1 MRGYGNDDQDHS
13 VVNQNG
19 VEISVN
25 RVSTR
30 MLPKALQ
37 RRRIIIGISLTVVLL
52 AATLFRATLQDGA
65 LLEVNAHL
73 NDLMTSP
80 HSFLL
85 AAPAPITGRTLGEDE
100 KGGAFKK
107 AAVAN
112 RPLDA
117 WFDRSQTQALIVQKE
132 GHIVY
137 QRYRSDAGDGR
148 NINAMSMTKAIIAIL
163 VGVAIDDGFIS
174 SEHDSISQYLPQIT
188 ERAGDA
194 VTLRDLLR
202 HTSGIETASQDIRAT
217 LKGHPLRTP
226 LSEISFNGDRS
237 FHYDNINYHLLSLVL
252 TEIYEKPLNQLIDDK
267 LWKPLGLEGASIINT
282 AGYCCLF
289 ATAKSWLAIGT
300 LFLNQEVQIVSASWL
315 EKMIEDSIMPK
326 SFFVQATGKSKGN
339 TYGYHVYGGLPNS
352 PDVFWIEGMGLQ
364 LVMTNPQTK
373 TVIVRLGGIPSV
385 LNIFSNR
392 YDDSIISPLL
402 DILMTETGLP
412 GDTIAL

>member
-37 RRRIIIGISLTVVLL
+37 RRRIIGISLTVVLL

-100 KGGAFKK
+100 KGGGFKK

>member
-1 MRGYGNDDQDHS
+1 VRGYGNDDQDHS

-37 RRRIIIGISLTVVLL
+37 RRRIIGISLTVVLL

-100 KGGAFKK
+100 KGGGFKK

-112 RPLDA
+112 GPLDA